1 MEHELTV
8 VLGTECNLLQSRFQM
23 PKPTLT
29 ALQMIYPL
37 VVIPLHSHFNEPP
50 PKWQFKHSFFKSFVT
65 SLTHTRWLPGCL
77 DGRIKGHESH

>member
-29 ALQMIYPL
+29 AVQMIYPL
-37 VVIPLHSHFNEPP
+37 AVIPLHSHFNEPP
-50 PKWQFKHSFFKSFVT
+50 PKWQFKHSFFLKFCHFPN
-65 SLTHTRWLPGCL
+65 THTLATWLFGWA
-77 DGRIKGHESH
+77 H